1 MASHL
6 PNCNMAIMGVTAN
19 ENTEKTQ
26 ALYMTFLIQG
36 KMTKA
41 LVDSGS
47 SISLISWS
55 FLNTLGFSGKMENYN
70 GKILTA
76 NKTQLTVKGKAEL
89 IVQLEKFSPEFRVGF
104 LISSVDIYDC
114 LLGLDFLIE
123 LDCILYIKRKHLFCG
138 KINKTLELK
147 SSMQNTGTMFLVVSS
162 TQIIPSRSE
171 KLLQCEVRD
180 EQGTRVKSF
189 QGLVNPIE
197 SYQEATGLWVA
208 QTLVK
213 DSEGHCWVR
222 LLNIHDED
230 IVTYKNSR
238 VGNLEETELEQQV
251 FSHQAKESTGTFT
264 ESFNFEKHVNIN
276 SVHLTRDQL
285 DVVKRLCQKYEKKFF
300 RKTRM
305 I

>member
-6 PNCNMAIMGVTAN
+6 PNCNMAIMGVTTN
-19 ENTEKTQ
+19 ENTEKSQ

-41 LVDSGS
+41 LVVRGS
-47 SISLISWS
+47 SVSLISWS
-55 FLNTLGFSGKMENYN
+55 FLNTLSFSREMDNYK

-104 LISSVDIYDC
+104 LIFSVDIFDC
-114 LLGLDFLIE
+114 LLGLDFLTE
-123 LDCILYIKRKHLFCG
+123 LECILYIKRKHLFCG
-138 KINKTLELK
+138 KVKKTLKLQ
-147 SSMQNTGTMFLVVSS
+147 SGMQNLSTMFLIVSS
-162 TQIIPSRSE
+162 TQTIPSRSE

-180 EQGTRVKSF
+180 EQGTRVKNF

-197 SYQEATGLWVA
+197 SYQTATWLCVA

-213 DSEGHCWVR
+213 DNEGICWVR
-222 LLNIHDED
+222 HLNIHDED
-230 IVTYKNSR
+230 FVTYKNSR

-251 FSHQAKESTGTFT
+251 FSLQAKESAGIFT

-276 SVHLTRDQL
+276 SVHLTRYQL
-285 DVVKRLCQKYEKKFF
+285 DAVKRLCKKYEKIF